1 MALTLH
7 LQNVPA
13 ANGLLWVR
21 HGFKIVQRAPLG
33 MVGLFSALMLL
44 NLLTLALPAP
54 LRFVLLAMMPLFSL
68 GFMLATHLVLQGKRP
83 VPSVFIAPL
92 QLTAQRRNTQLAL
105 GFSFALLTIGGLLLA
120 DQLDGGAFGTALD
133 KFMEA
138 MAQAGQ
144 AGQEGK
150 PPADLPVA
158 EPVLLSGFL
167 LRLTWIA
174 LISTPYWHAPALV
187 HWGGQGALQA
197 LFSSTLGV
205 WRNRGAFSVYM
216 LGWLGVQLAASLGG
230 GMLSAAFALTGLS
243 ALLPLLGIIAMYAL
257 GSAFY
262 ASLYFTF
269 VDCFMFGAPK
279 DVLDSKT

>member
-54 LRFVLLAMMPLFSL
+54 LRFLLLATMPLFSL

-92 QLTAQRRNTQLAL
+92 RLTAERRNTQLVL
-105 GFSFALLTIGGLLLA
+105 GFSFALLTVGGLLLL
-120 DQLDGGAFGTALD
+120 DQLDGGAFGNALD
-133 KFMEA
+133 KFMDA
-138 MAQAGQ
+138 MTQAS
-144 AGQEGK
+144 QESGK
-150 PPADLPVA
+150 PGELPVA
-158 EPVLLSGFL
+158 EPVLFSGFL
-167 LRLTWIA
+167 LRLSWIA

-205 WRNRGAFSVYM
+205 WRNRGAFAVYM
-216 LGWLGVQLAASLGG
+216 LGWLGVQLIASLAG
-230 GMLSAAFALTGLS
+230 GMVSAALALTGLS
-243 ALLPLLGIIAMYAL
+243 ALLPLLGIVAMYAL

-279 DVLDSKT
+279 DVLSSKT

>member
-33 MVGLFSALMLL
+33 MIGLFSALMLL

-54 LRFVLLAMMPLFSL
+54 LRFLLLATMPLFSL
-68 GFMLATHLVLQGKRP
+68 GFMLASHLVLQGKRP

-92 QLTAQRRNTQLAL
+92 QLTSERRNTQLVL
-105 GFSFALLTIGGLLLA
+105 GFSFALLTVGGLLLL

-133 KFMEA
+133 KFMDA
-138 MAQAGQ
+138 MTAAS
-144 AGQEGK
+144 QEGGK
-150 PPADLPVA
+150 QPAELPA
-158 EPVLLSGFL
+158 PDPALFSGFL
-167 LRLTWIA
+167 LRLAWIA

-216 LGWLGVQLAASLGG
+216 MGWLGVQIIASLAG
-230 GMLSAAFALTGLS
+230 GMLSAAFALAGLS

>member
-7 LQNVPA
+7 LQTVPA

-33 MVGLFSALMLL
+33 MIGLFSALMLL

-54 LRFVLLAMMPLFSL
+54 LRFLLLALMPLFSL

-105 GFSFALLTIGGLLLA
+105 GFSFALATVGGLLLL
-120 DQLDGGAFGTALD
+120 DQLDGGAFGTAMD
-133 KFMEA
+133 RFMDA

-144 AGQEGK
+144 ASQDGK
-150 PPADLPVA
+150 PPADLPA
-158 EPVLLSGFL
+158 GEPILLTGFL
-167 LRLTWIA
+167 LRAGWIA

-187 HWGGQGALQA
+187 HWGGHGVLQA
-197 LFSSTLGV
+197 LFSSTLGI
-205 WRNRGAFSVYM
+205 WHNRGAFAVYM
-216 LGWLGVQLAASLGG
+216 FGWLGVQITASLAG
-230 GMLSAAFALTGLS
+230 GMLSAAFALAGLS
-243 ALLPLLGIIAMYAL
+243 ALLPLMGIIAMYAL

-279 DVLDSKT
+279 DALDSKT